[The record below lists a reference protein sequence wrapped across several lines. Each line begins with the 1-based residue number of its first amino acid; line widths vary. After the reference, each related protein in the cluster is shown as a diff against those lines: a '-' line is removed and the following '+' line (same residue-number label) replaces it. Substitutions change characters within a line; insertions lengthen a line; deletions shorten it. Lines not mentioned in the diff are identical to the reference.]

1 MNNQP
6 KVVMGVDYGSKRV
19 GLALANLESRLPNPY
34 MTIENNNLYDNI
46 QNIINTNNVSI
57 LVIGY
62 PRNLNG
68 DKTKQT
74 IEVEEFI
81 ATLKKQ
87 INTEIHT
94 QDEALTSVKAEKEL
108 KSQKKQYNK
117 EDVDALA
124 ATFIL
129 EDWLKDNYLFRDRT

>member
-19 GLALANLESRLPNPY
+19 GLALANLETRLPSPFK
-34 MTIENNNLYDNI
+34 TIENKNI
-46 QNIINTNNVSI
+46 FDDIKDIIETNSVSI
-57 LVIGY
+57 IIIGY

-74 IEVEEFI
+74 IEVEDFI
-81 ATLKKQ
+81 AILKKQ

-94 QDEALTSVKAEKEL
+94 QDEALTSVKAENEL

-129 EDWLKDNYLFRDRT
+129 EDWLKDNYLLRDRT